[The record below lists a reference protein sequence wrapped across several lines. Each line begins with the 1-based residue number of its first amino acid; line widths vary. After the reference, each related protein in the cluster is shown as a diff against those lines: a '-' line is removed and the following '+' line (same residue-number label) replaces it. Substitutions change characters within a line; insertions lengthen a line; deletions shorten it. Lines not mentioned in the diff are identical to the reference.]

1 MRQDTLANLIEGSVD
16 RPEEAAEAAAEAEAP
31 AGATPAEEGGAA
43 EQPQEPKLLDVGLD
57 ELLQDPELGP
67 LVESYAQSKAEQEAR
82 QKAQQAQQEALL
94 AQWQAYFQALDDA
107 ELAEALQDPQRRQAY
122 LAVHQWQQQQAQV
135 QAEQLVQQRAKVQ
148 AYAEQIRTLDRML
161 QRLPEEKRK
170 ELDPRRY
177 TYLGEAGIGIWTQAV
192 LDAVSD
198 HMAEQRIQ
206 AELEKRWEALRQ
218 ERLAELERETPVPSG
233 LQPSG
238 PLPDLMTTDPQTLLE
253 LALQGRPLDRKR
265 T

>member
-1 MRQDTLANLIEGSVD
+1 MREDTLANLIEGSVD
-16 RPEEAAEAAAEAEAP
+16 EPEEAVQTEAAEAEAP
-31 AGATPAEEGGAA
+31 APAEEAGAP
-43 EQPQEPKLLDVGLD
+43 QPQEPKPLDVSLD

-67 LVESYAQSKAEQEAR
+67 LVEGYAQSKAEQEAQ
-82 QKAQQAQQEALL
+82 QKAQQVQQEALL
-94 AQWQAYFQALDDA
+94 AQWQAYFQGLDDA

-148 AYAEQIRTLDRML
+148 AYAEQIRTFDRML
-161 QRLPEEKRK
+161 QNLPEEKRK

-177 TYLGEAGIGIWTQAV
+177 TYLGEAGIGVWSQAV
-192 LDAVSD
+192 LDAVLD

-206 AELEKRWEALRQ
+206 AELEKRWEAVRQ
-218 ERLAELERETPVPSG
+218 ERLAELERETPVPTG

-238 PLPDLMTTDPQTLLE
+238 PLPDVVATDPQTLLE